1 MNLLHSDYCN
11 CECPEGLSYSK
22 LEETLNRVRRLHVK
36 NTRDGVSFCTACVE
50 HDSNGGDWQLYPCET
65 MRALEGCKC
74 PPELLYKGDH
84 YSDCV
89 ML

>member
-1 MNLLHSDYCN
+1 MNPKHSAYCN

-50 HDSNGGDWQLYPCET
+50 HDSDGGDWQLYPCET
-65 MRALEGCKC
+65 MRVLAGE
-74 PPELLYKGDH
+74 E
-84 YSDCV
+84 
-89 ML
+89 

>member
-1 MNLLHSDYCN
+1 MSNPLHSDYCN

-22 LEETLNRVRRLHVK
+22 LEETLNRVRMAHVPYTQD
-36 NTRDGVSFCTACVE
+36 NVQLCSGCSMAGTAYVI
-50 HDSNGGDWQLYPCET
+50 YPCAT